1 MRRRHDMLC
10 ESPCV
15 RLRRK
20 SHSEAEPLQVERAM
34 ERVAADDNA
43 ETRSALFKALQNT
56 TLVAAT
62 PRALTEECSWTAGEG
77 DRIDLVM
84 LASDEGPVLPI
95 FTGVDRL
102 LEYQPDGGG
111 YIALPSGALFEMASA
126 SGAVRIHINPG
137 SATQGTIIRRELE
150 ALARGRMPLGE
161 TEVVAQGTEVRIGR
175 PAQTPPD
182 EVVAAVGQAVASEE
196 RAVAAWLF
204 LQQEGA
210 NAPELVIGIVLA
222 EGVTGDAEGAAMR
235 AIVEGAGDQSPGAQ
249 ELLFMRIDQ
258 DLQNDLASGA
268 GELIF
273 AR

>member
-1 MRRRHDMLC
+1 MLC
-10 ESPCV
+10 ESCCV
-15 RLRRK
+15 RFRRK
-20 SHSEAEPLQVERAM
+20 SRSDAAPLEVERAM
-34 ERVAADDNA
+34 ERVAAADNA
-43 ETRSALFKALQNT
+43 ETRSTLFKVLLNT

-62 PRALTEECSWTAGEG
+62 PRAPTEERAWTAKEG
-77 DRIDLVM
+77 DQIDLVM

-102 LEYQPDGGG
+102 LEYQPEGGG
-111 YIALPSGALFEMASA
+111 YIALPSRALFEMASA
-126 SGAVRIHINPG
+126 SGAARLHINPG

-161 TEVVAQGTEVRIGR
+161 TEVVAQGTEVLIGR
-175 PAQTPPD
+175 PAETAPD
-182 EVVAAVGQAVASEE
+182 EVLTAVRQAVASEQ

-222 EGVTGDAEGAAMR
+222 EGVAGDAERAAMR
-235 AIVEGAGDQSPGAQ
+235 AIVEGAGNQSSGAQ
-249 ELLFMRIDQ
+249 ELLFMRVDD
-258 DLQNDLASGA
+258 DLKADLASGS